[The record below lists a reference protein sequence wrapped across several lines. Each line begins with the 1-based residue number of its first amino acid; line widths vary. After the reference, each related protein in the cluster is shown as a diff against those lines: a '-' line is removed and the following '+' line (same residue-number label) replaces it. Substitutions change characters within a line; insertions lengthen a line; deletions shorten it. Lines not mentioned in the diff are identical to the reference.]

1 MNKKSV
7 YRQIQFI
14 DVKDKAKN
22 ASKFNIENS
31 GPLQMQGN
39 IEAKNRLIADKIVSQ
54 NLNDNIGDVQQE
66 LSMITQQIKEM
77 IENCDSKINEV
88 IEQVSEAPK
97 VQNNNFN

>member
-1 MNKKSV
+1 
-7 YRQIQFI
+7 
-14 DVKDKAKN
+14 
-22 ASKFNIENS
+22 
-31 GPLQMQGN
+31 MQGN

-88 IEQVSEAPK
+88 IE
-97 VQNNNFN
+97 

>member
-22 ASKFNIENS
+22 ASKFNIENQ

-39 IEAKNRLIADKIVSQ
+39 IEAKNKLIADKIVSQ
-54 NLNDNIGDVQQE
+54 NLNDNIGDV
-66 LSMITQQIKEM
+66 
-77 IENCDSKINEV
+77 
-88 IEQVSEAPK
+88 
-97 VQNNNFN
+97 

>member
-1 MNKKSV
+1 
-7 YRQIQFI
+7 
-14 DVKDKAKN
+14 
-22 ASKFNIENS
+22 
-31 GPLQMQGN
+31 MQGN